1 MLHGHHTTP
10 QPHPPHPHTTPT
22 PTPILLYRYSASLAD
37 EMDGEDVRR
46 KVHISS
52 VARRST
58 SPDQQIEV
66 KITTKKAAAY
76 PVDSSTRK

>member
-1 MLHGHHTTP
+1 MYMISKCYMATTLLP
-10 QPHPPHPHTTPT
+10 TPT

-52 VARRST
+52 VAGRST

-76 PVDSSTRK
+76 PVDSTTRK